1 MIARY
6 ASAVTTGTLMTLA
19 LLYAMQGLIHLQPG
33 AEAPPRD
40 RNILDWLPAP
50 RRDDPPRREEPIIDP
65 EILKHAPVPPTGP
78 KTSGPGTPFHIPVP
92 PTGPSPVNTN
102 LQRLGQPDGPL
113 ISIVR
118 VRPSYPG
125 PAEARGIEGWVDVRF
140 DVTTAGQVVNVDV
153 ISSSH
158 RLFETAAIKAAQRF
172 RFRAPVVNGVPQ
184 VATGIE
190 YRFRFDMNDR

>member
-1 MIARY
+1 MFARY
-6 ASAVTTGTLMTLA
+6 ASAITTGTLMTFA

-33 AEAPPRD
+33 AEAPNRD
-40 RNILDWLPAP
+40 RDWLIWLPAP
-50 RRDDPPRREEPIIDP
+50 PQEPPPRRQDPIIDP

-78 KTSGPGTPFHIPVP
+78 ATSGPGPGYHIPVP
-92 PTGPSPVNTN
+92 PTGPGPVNT
-102 LQRLGQPDGPL
+102 RLEGIGQPDGPL

-118 VRPSYPG
+118 VEPSYPG

-140 DVTTAGQVVNVDV
+140 DVATNGRVVNVGV

-158 RLFETAAIKAAQRF
+158 RVFESAAIKAAQRF
-172 RFRAPVVNGVPQ
+172 RFRAPVVDGLPQ

-190 YRFRFDMNDR
+190 YRFRFDMNDS